1 MTTISKELNL
11 TVGGDRGQ
19 GAATRDTEREAEG
32 DFSPVLCG
40 EQDRGEGLQW
50 RPGVKGDTCMRLAG
64 HGGEDSDLRNHLCPG
79 REPPHSGGQQSPV

>member
-1 MTTISKELNL
+1 MSTKTWKQMTAVSKELNL

-32 DFSPVLCG
+32 

-50 RPGVKGDTCMRLAG
+50 RPGVRGDTCMRLAV